1 MIPKPKHLQS
11 PMKAVQ
17 IFALGHAEFV
27 ETPKPELKPGH
38 ALIRTHRLSL
48 CGSDVGMLHH
58 FPEERYPLLPGTTGH
73 EMVGFIEAIDA
84 PGSFLKA
91 GDLTLTLAPDHRA
104 MAEYYL
110 APIENVLP
118 LPPDKPVEELLQAQQ
133 LGTVIYACKTLP
145 NMIGKDVVVI
155 GQGSAGLW
163 FDFMLRRLGAA
174 RIIALDLQ
182 AHRLQLSHLYGAT
195 HTVHNREVD
204 GLTAVTDITKG
215 QLADIV
221 IEASGEI
228 EAINL
233 AVDLVKEDGH
243 ILQFGVPRSQVV
255 PHNYRQ
261 LFLKRLSLKGIV
273 YATRDPGHASTHMA
287 LDLIASGA
295 INVAPMITHHFPFDR
310 VLEAYEL
317 HRTYDEGAVKI
328 VIEMPEG

>member
-1 MIPKPKHLQS
+1 
-11 PMKAVQ
+11 MKAVQ
-17 IFALGHAEFV
+17 ILARGHADFV
-27 ETPKPELKPGH
+27 ETPKPEIKPGH
-38 ALIRTHRLSL
+38 ALVRTHRLSL

-73 EMVGFIEAIDA
+73 EMIGYIEAIDA
-84 PGSFLKA
+84 PGSPFKV
-91 GDLTLTLAPDHRA
+91 GDMALTLAPDHRA

-118 LPPDKPVEELLQAQQ
+118 LPADKSVEELLQAQQ
-133 LGTVIYACKTLP
+133 IGTVIYACKTLP
-145 NMIGKDVVVI
+145 NIIGKDVAVI

-163 FDFMLRRLGAA
+163 FNFMLRRMGAA

-182 AHRLQLSHLYGAT
+182 AHRLQLSKFYGAT

-204 GLTAVTDITKG
+204 GVTAVADITHG

-233 AVDLVKEDGH
+233 AIDLAKEDGH
-243 ILQFGVPRSQVV
+243 ILQFGVPRSLVIAY
-255 PHNYRQ
+255 NYRQ
-261 LFLKRLSLKGIV
+261 LFFKRLSLQTMV
-273 YATRDPGHASTHMA
+273 HAAREPHHTSTRMA
-287 LDLIASGA
+287 LNLIGDGT
-295 INVAPMITHHFPFDR
+295 IDVKPILTHRFPFER

-317 HRTYDEGAVKI
+317 HRTYDEGAIKI
-328 VIEMPEG
+328 VIEMD